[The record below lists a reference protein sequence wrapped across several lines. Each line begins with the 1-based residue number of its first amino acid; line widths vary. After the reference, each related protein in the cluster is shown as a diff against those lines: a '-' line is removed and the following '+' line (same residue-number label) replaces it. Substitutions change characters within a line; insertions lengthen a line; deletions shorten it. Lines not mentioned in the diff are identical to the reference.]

1 MHNLTKIK
9 LFRLVLYI
17 TYPFA
22 LLFIYPFTYFKKK
35 NQSYLFFFFDRYS
48 IGGAQKI
55 FLDVL
60 KSVEDI
66 QKPVYF
72 TRLSIDGQLK
82 NQFYSLP
89 NTECKDIHIWCDY
102 LLFRIFSIHYY
113 AFYINRHSTSH
124 VFSSNSTFFFDML
137 PFLKKSVITT
147 ELLHNFSYGKKG
159 FEFFGLAN
167 CKNLSFRIVYDNLTY
182 ENIRKQYMEYG
193 IPSDLFQRVKFIEP
207 GVTIPPATNKAAL
220 PPIKIL
226 YAGRGGRQKR
236 VWLINRIVEHLIG
249 LNEKSVSFEFAGTM
263 EDELSDTVKK
273 HSILHGQIDSQ
284 EKMYAIYK
292 EAHIILLTS
301 AFEGFPM
308 VIKEG
313 MACGCVPL
321 VTALEG
327 NKTHLT
333 DRQNGLL
340 IEAIE
345 NEEKVVEQAIEI
357 IKELIQNPSLISKIS
372 ENSYQYASKHFQK
385 MHFIEQ
391 CRKLLVP

>member
-9 LFRLVLYI
+9 LFRIILY
-17 TYPFA
+17 TTYPLALLFLYPFA
-22 LLFIYPFTYFKKK
+22 LIKRK
-35 NQSYLFFFFDRYS
+35 NHSKLFFFFDRYS

-66 QKPVYF
+66 KKPVYF
-72 TRLSIDGQLK
+72 TRLSVDGQLK
-82 NQFYSLP
+82 DQFYSLP
-89 NTECKDIHIWCDY
+89 NTECKDIHLWCDY
-102 LLFRIFSIHYY
+102 LLFRIFTIHYY
-113 AFYINRHSTSH
+113 AFYINRHTGAH

-137 PFLKKSVITT
+137 PFLRKSIKTT

-167 CKNLSFRIVYDNLTY
+167 CKYLSNRIVYDNLTL
-182 ENIRKQYMEYG
+182 ENIRKQYKEYS
-193 IPSDLFQRVKFIEP
+193 IPESIFNRVHFIEP
-207 GVTIPPATNKAAL
+207 GVFIPPPTTKSNT
-220 PPIKIL
+220 PPLKVL

-236 VWLINRIVEHLIG
+236 VWLINKIVEHFISL
-249 LNEKSVSFEFAGTM
+249 EASVAFEFAGTM
-263 EDELSDTVKK
+263 EDELSDKVKQ
-273 HSILHGQIDSQ
+273 HSHLHGRIDSQ
-284 EKMYAIYK
+284 EKMYEIYK
-292 EAHIILLTS
+292 EAHIILLAS

-333 DRQNGLL
+333 NRQNGLL
-340 IEAIE
+340 IEAITDE
-345 NEEKVVEQAIEI
+345 DKVIEQG
-357 IKELIQNPSLISKIS
+357 IKLIQELIQHPELVSKLS
-372 ENSYQYASKHFQK
+372 ENSYHYACKHFQK
-385 MHFIEQ
+385 EHFIKE
-391 CRKLLVP
+391 CRKLLTQ